1 MSRESWLGRFG
12 PGTRAGLA
20 INRAAIR
27 LTNYLLSFDGPFSP
41 INAIYFC
48 FVNRFI
54 RR

>member
-1 MSRESWLGRFG
+1 MGSVVSDLVREQV
-12 PGTRAGLA
+12 LA

-41 INAIYFC
+41 INAIYFH